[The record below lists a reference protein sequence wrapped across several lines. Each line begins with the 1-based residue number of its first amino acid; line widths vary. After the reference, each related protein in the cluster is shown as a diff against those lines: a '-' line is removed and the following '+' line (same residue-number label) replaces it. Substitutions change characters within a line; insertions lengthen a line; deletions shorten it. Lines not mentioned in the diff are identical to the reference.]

1 MFITAYQVNNVLRVY
16 GDQLRQGKIAGR
28 SKNRDPHLKDK
39 ISISTNARR
48 KTIIDNITSN
58 IVDKI
63 MQFGPSGK
71 VEKEVFE
78 KLENEYGAQLAVS
91 VDNPSGLIFKEVD
104 ENGETLNSLSI
115 EDSSFLTNKLKEIT
129 QEIIDKNM
137 K

>member
-1 MFITAYQVNNVLRVY
+1 MLITAYQVNNVLRVY

-28 SKNRDPHLKDK
+28 SKNRDAQLQDK
-39 ISISTNARR
+39 IVISSNTRR
-48 KTIIDNITSN
+48 KTIIENITSN

-63 MQFGPSGK
+63 MQFGPLGK

-78 KLENEYGAQLAVS
+78 KLENEYGAPLAVS
-91 VDNPSGLIFKEVD
+91 GDNPNRLIFKEID
-104 ENGETLNSLSI
+104 ENGETVNSLSI

-129 QEIIDKNM
+129 KETIDKNM